1 MQAESAIEFTVPGT
15 PVGKGRPRMAA
26 GRMYTPA
33 KTASYES
40 LVAYAAAAAMKGR
53 PLFEGACSCT
63 LVIVLPIPASW
74 SRKKQAQALE
84 GRLYPTTK
92 PDKDNV
98 IKAVYDAMNGVVWR
112 DDVQACDGQQTKRY
126 GAVPGVRVRVE
137 MMEIMREAAD

>member
-1 MQAESAIEFTVPGT
+1 MSAVEFTVPGA

-40 LVAYAAAAAMKGR
+40 LVAYAAAAAMAGR
-53 PLFEGACSCT
+53 PLLEGACSCI
-63 LVIVLPIPASW
+63 LDIVLPIPASW
-74 SRKKQAQALE
+74 SKKRQAQALE
-84 GRLYPTTK
+84 GSLYPTTK

-112 DDVQACDGQQTKRY
+112 DDVQACLGMQVKRY
-126 GAVPGVRVRVE
+126 GAVPCVRVRVE
-137 MMEIMREAAD
+137 MMEVAI

>member
-1 MQAESAIEFTVPGT
+1 MQAESAIEFTVPGA
-15 PVGKGRPRMAA
+15 PVGKERPRMAA

-53 PLFEGACSCT
+53 PLLEGACSCS
-63 LVIVLPIPASW
+63 LDIVLPIPASW

-84 GRLYPTTK
+84 GSLHPTTK

-98 IKAVYDAMNGVVWR
+98 IKAFYDAMNGVVWR
-112 DDVQACDGQQTKRY
+112 DDVQACIGLQVKRY
-126 GAVPGVRVRVE
+126 GPVPGVRVRVE
-137 MMEIMREAAD
+137 MIEMIREAVD

>member
-1 MQAESAIEFTVPGT
+1 MSAVEFTVPGP

-40 LVAYAAAAAMKGR
+40 LVAYAAAVAMKGR

-63 LVIVLPIPASW
+63 LDIVLPIPASW

-84 GRLYPTTK
+84 GGLYPTTK

>member
-1 MQAESAIEFTVPGT
+1 
-15 PVGKGRPRMAA
+15 MAA

-40 LVAYAAAAAMKGR
+40 LVAYAAAVAMAGR
-53 PLFEGACSCT
+53 PLLEGACSCS
-63 LVIVLPIPASW
+63 LDIVLPIPASW
-74 SRKKQAQALE
+74 SRKKQAAALA
-84 GRLYPTTK
+84 GTVYPTTK
-92 PDKDNV
+92 PDADNV

-137 MMEIMREAAD
+137 MMEVQEC